1 MNVLSCGGV
10 YRRITLALSACALVY
25 LFIFHQDV
33 PREFHFGVE
42 YESED
47 SVSHGNDSLSHVAHI
62 SSVKKSS
69 RSSLPDKCT
78 DPKSDRSRIV
88 FLKTHKTASSTI
100 QNILMRYG
108 TKVSTNKLFLSRKKW
123 ISGIWLEN
131 YGHQGKS
138 DRKKIWKQHL
148 WRRSFNVIEIW
159 IMPNN
164 LCHDSWFEK
173 TSFTWKGHL
182 RMRHGKMS
190 FTTCPLVEKLAV
202 AMESSL
208 AIRYRRPIIG
218 PLPYRL

>member
-47 SVSHGNDSLSHVAHI
+47 SLSHGNDSLSHVAHI

-108 TKVSTNKLFLSRKKW
+108 TKVSTNNSNFFRAKKW
-123 ISGIWLEN
+123 ISVIWLEN
-131 YGHQGKS
+131 YGHQEERGC
-138 DRKKIWKQHL
+138 RKDL
-148 WRRSFNVIEIW
+148 
-159 IMPNN
+159 
-164 LCHDSWFEK
+164 
-173 TSFTWKGHL
+173 TAT
-182 RMRHGKMS
+182 
-190 FTTCPLVEKLAV
+190 LVTEVL
-202 AMESSL
+202 
-208 AIRYRRPIIG
+208 
-218 PLPYRL
+218 

>member
-1 MNVLSCGGV
+1 MVIRTTLGMGQYKVNDHPYHAPQFSRFSTLRIADLDPSNSGAFSGQDSWLMIYTPYYQGNLWFIIFQMNVLSCGGV

-47 SVSHGNDSLSHVAHI
+47 SVSHGNDSLSHIAHI

-108 TKVSTNKLFLSRKKW
+108 TKVSTKNA
-123 ISGIWLEN
+123 ISSW
-131 YGHQGKS
+131 HSKGKFS
-138 DRKKIWKQHL
+138 
-148 WRRSFNVIEIW
+148 
-159 IMPNN
+159 
-164 LCHDSWFEK
+164 
-173 TSFTWKGHL
+173 
-182 RMRHGKMS
+182 
-190 FTTCPLVEKLAV
+190 A
-202 AMESSL
+202 
-208 AIRYRRPIIG
+208 Y
-218 PLPYRL
+218 